1 MRHAKTTR
9 IKDAYPNGY
18 TGDGIFSD
26 LQSFDVPW
34 KKENIATK
42 LDILYYSMNDDKPTS
57 KLINRRLTEGEPLN
71 ALNREVVAATLCIA
85 YLKQWR
91 KLYNLLTVQYNPIEN
106 YRMTETET
114 SNNSVKTTNSEMNNY
129 SSSVTT
135 EDTLKRTGT
144 DTTTETGTDTTLRTG
159 TDDTEESGSITTKRT
174 GTDNTSE
181 TGNVITERTG
191 TLGTTGNNEVENS
204 VYGFNSSNA
213 VGSDGS
219 MGTTTDTETRNL
231 LDEENRDTD
240 TTQTLNLTDETT
252 KDINTIRTLNL
263 SDAETKNLTTT
274 QTLNLTDTTTNDVI
288 TSGTNDSSGTINE
301 SGENERNLTRSGN
314 IGVTTSQ
321 QMIQSEIEL
330 WKWNY
335 FNQVF
340 SDINKIIALDTY

>member
-1 MRHAKTTR
+1 
-9 IKDAYPNGY
+9 
-18 TGDGIFSD
+18 
-26 LQSFDVPW
+26 
-34 KKENIATK
+34 
-42 LDILYYSMNDDKPTS
+42 
-57 KLINRRLTEGEPLN
+57 
-71 ALNREVVAATLCIA
+71 
-85 YLKQWR
+85 
-91 KLYNLLTVQYNPIEN
+91 
-106 YRMTETET
+106 
-114 SNNSVKTTNSEMNNY
+114 
-129 SSSVTT
+129 
-135 EDTLKRTGT
+135 
-144 DTTTETGTDTTLRTG
+144 
-159 TDDTEESGSITTKRT
+159 
-174 GTDNTSE
+174 
-181 TGNVITERTG
+181 
-191 TLGTTGNNEVENS
+191 
-204 VYGFNSSNA
+204 
-213 VGSDGS
+213 